1 MRDGNLFTDLHTLLQ
16 AALQRLIETTASDD
30 DAAAPGWV
38 THPVVSDI
46 LLQQGTGPHSVN
58 YEDAHGKPSLRYT
71 QYRNAAG
78 QSGNRT
84 YFADSSCSTYLMC
97 CTSSLH
103 SDNCMLSHTGKEV
116 IISRRAA
123 EAVLRG
129 AHVFV
134 PGDCP
139 HNKPYIPA

>member
-1 MRDGNLFTDLHTLLQ
+1 MRDGNLFTDLHTLQQ
-16 AALQRLIETTASDD
+16 AALQKLIETTASDV

-46 LLQQGTGPHSVN
+46 LLQQGTGPHNVN
-58 YEDAHGKPSLRYT
+58 YEDAQGKPSLHYM
-71 QYRNAAG
+71 QYRDAAV
-78 QSGNRT
+78 QSGIGT
-84 YFADSSCSTYLMC
+84 YFAYPSCSTYMMW

-139 HNKPYIPA
+139 HDKPYIPA